1 MRDERG
7 ALIFI
12 QIALRP
18 DTARP
23 LGRAGA
29 ERGEA
34 RPKKYFLGDAFAR
47 WPSLSFT
54 VELVRSFDRDTP
66 LPARPRDN
74 TARARLIH
82 TLRGRTL
89 ALVAP
94 RAARPRGEGE
104 RPRRA
109 LALLEPYVLQ

>member
-29 ERGEA
+29 ESGEA
-34 RPKKYFLGDAFAR
+34 RPKKYFLGDA
-47 WPSLSFT
+47 
-54 VELVRSFDRDTP
+54 ERS
-66 LPARPRDN
+66 
-74 TARARLIH
+74 
-82 TLRGRTL
+82 L
-89 ALVAP
+89 ALAFLH
-94 RAARPRGEGE
+94 GGIGT
-104 RPRRA
+104 
-109 LALLEPYVLQ
+109 LI

>member
-29 ERGEA
+29 ERGE
-34 RPKKYFLGDAFAR
+34 PQEKKYFLGDVYAR
-47 WPSLSFT
+47 WPSLWFT
-54 VELVRSFDRDTP
+54 VDQ
-66 LPARPRDN
+66 
-74 TARARLIH
+74 
-82 TLRGRTL
+82 G
-89 ALVAP
+89 ALF
-94 RAARPRGEGE
+94 
-104 RPRRA
+104 
-109 LALLEPYVLQ
+109 